1 MEYLLKLC
9 NQKKDCMLCIFSL
22 SDTVAFTDQGLNDK
36 FGTISKSTKKNME

>member
-9 NQKKDCMLCIFSL
+9 NQKKDSFLCIFSL

-36 FGTISKSTKKNME
+36 SGTISKSTKKNM